1 MGRQI
6 VLSAHNLI
14 LFSNKQFQT
23 SDTYGMDKSQK
34 KMMFSARTWTKYI
47 MYDSIY
53 IKFYKI
59 QSKLIKTGFF

>member
-23 SDTYGMDKSQK
+23 SDTYGMDKSK
-34 KMMFSARTWTKYI
+34 KKWCLVQEPE
-47 MYDSIY
+47 
-53 IKFYKI
+53 
-59 QSKLIKTGFF
+59 QST